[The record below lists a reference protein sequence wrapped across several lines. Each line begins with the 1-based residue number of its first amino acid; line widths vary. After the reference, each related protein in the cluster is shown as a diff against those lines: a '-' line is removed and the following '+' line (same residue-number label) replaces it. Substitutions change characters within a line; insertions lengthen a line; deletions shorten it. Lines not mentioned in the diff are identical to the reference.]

1 MTLETASLDRF
12 SVPEGPR
19 IAYAIQGQG
28 DLLIFLHGVGG
39 NKLNWLPQTSRFS
52 QRFTTVAWDARGY
65 GDSDDDPPLGSFADF
80 ADDLAGLI
88 LHLDQGPAHIVGL
101 SMGGMIALDL
111 VDRYPEL
118 VTSLVLADTAAG
130 FGTSSAEERAAF
142 LDRRLTPLLA
152 GASIAQIAPGMIEV
166 LVTEQASAPVRA
178 AVLDSLLRLRTQ
190 PYIRALTAFT
200 TTDFASALSC
210 INKPTLVIVGEED
223 RVLPPERSEALAERI
238 RDTHLVVIPACGHLS
253 NIECADAF
261 NDHLERFLSGL

>member
-12 SVPEGPR
+12 SVPEGPS
-19 IAYAIQGQG
+19 IAYAIQGHG

-39 NKLNWLPQTSRFS
+39 NKLNWLPQTSKFS
-52 QRFTTVAWDARGY
+52 QQFTTVAWDARGY
-65 GDSDDDPPLGSFADF
+65 GDSDDEPPLGSFADF

-88 LHLDQGPAHIVGL
+88 LHLGQGPAHIVGL

-111 VDRYPEL
+111 VERYAHL
-118 VTSLVLADTAAG
+118 VRSLVLADTAAG
-130 FGTSSAEERAAF
+130 FGTSTAEERAEF

-166 LVTEQASAPVRA
+166 LVTEQASAQVRT

-190 PYIRALTAFT
+190 PYISALTAFT
-200 TTDFASALSC
+200 TTDFASALPC

-223 RVLPPERSEALAERI
+223 RVLPPERSKTLAAGI
-238 RDTHLVVIPACGHLS
+238 SDAHLVVIPACGHLS